1 MHTLPAIPVP
11 LYKIIFFLQ
20 PLKYLF
26 GDQLP
31 LLQESIFP
39 WFSDRLKTELNSE
52 GDELWKRVFKTFKG
66 PIIYYCIIVQITVII
81 KISVSYLLKVTLA
94 SMDQWNAI
102 LLGVLLL
109 NQVIFEQHYFQNIY
123 QMSAKIRASLSQ
135 VLLAKLQRIST
146 SRLKDGQFFNIIT
159 MDIADLDLTWLIAF
173 SGAPIICC
181 VGVYLLFLYFGFS
194 SIIGLI
200 SLCGLML
207 FQKHI
212 TTKTGPLK
220 QEKSK
225 IQDERTKLTE
235 EILNNLPKIKM
246 LGLESIFR
254 DKLLVQRQE
263 QDNKMREILK
273 IDALAYC
280 FNGNINVFGSLFLML
295 LTYKIFN
302 DDYPSPDKIF
312 SSIWILQL
320 FKVWC
325 ITYGQRAYKLVINLR
340 VLQQRINDVL
350 CIPEIEPKLLNTR
363 QATKKQKKYQQ
374 IEDEEGASL
383 DTVEDPRLTQIEI
396 INYSA
401 YWTKLQEMQN
411 QAILNKINLKL
422 DKGTFVIIRG
432 IVGSGKSS
440 LLQALLHEIP
450 YFSGQL
456 KISGHVA
463 YVEQRPYI
471 FSGTIRDNI
480 LFGCPYNETH
490 YQNVLIQ
497 SGLNG
502 DNIDPDFDVGENGS
516 KLSGGQKTR
525 LSFSRALYSDS
536 DIYLLDDIL
545 SAVDANV
552 QKTILNT
559 LRYLK
564 AQGKIVILISSRI
577 AECDIIYKMQ
587 DGQLIQEDQ
596 NMESIEL
603 QNQITEQTEQQQ
615 GIEEEEEILE
625 VTKTV
630 YQKYIDEGGRNR
642 AILIGLLYLFDASL
656 SLLIIKQFG
665 ETNLLINVFLM
676 ILYIF
681 ISFTKFNEMFGF
693 TITVINNL
701 HRKLISTIVRMKLEN
716 YTNIGRLMSRF
727 TSDIN
732 NIEGMVMLDLHWV
745 IEGLIDNIFVILVIS
760 LNSYI
765 IIVSIVFLI
774 LMLFMKSKFHQ
785 KMKFSLNLD
794 DQSRSKVYQ
803 SLRNSING
811 SILIRVYN
819 QQTRVQSEYLQQTYS
834 NMQAQFTFLR
844 LNALLAF
851 IIEFSLHIL
860 IITVL
865 AILLSSQYS
874 KDVIGF
880 SVLMLMQLGYM
891 FSLNLRGQ
899 IFLDIDMQNCV
910 RILNTISLPSEN
922 YSGSKMNQWPT
933 NGVVEFQNVYLKY
946 PKSTK
951 YALQNISFKIEQGQS
966 VGIMGRTGAGKSSI
980 INLLLRTVEVTTGA
994 IFIDGININQINLSQ
1009 LRNTV
1014 MVIPQQSNL
1023 FNQTIRFNLDPHKTC
1038 YDDQIWEALSKV
1050 QLDSII
1056 KQYGLDSLEYNL
1068 SVGQQ
1073 QLLALARAFLHDA
1086 KILIFDEAT
1095 ANIDDQTEEVIEQA
1109 LRNITATKI
1118 IIAHRPKIVVNCD
1131 YIINMQ
1137 EGQIINQK

>member
-31 LLQESIFP
+31 LLQESMFP
-39 WFSDRLKTELNSE
+39 WFSDRLKTELNTE
-52 GDELWKRVFKTFKG
+52 GDELWKKVFNTFKG
-66 PIIYYCIIVQITVII
+66 PIIYYCIIVQITVAI
-81 KISVSYLLKVTLA
+81 KISVSYLLKVTLQ
-94 SMDQWNAI
+94 SMDSWNAF

-109 NQVIFEQHYFQNIY
+109 GQVIFEQHYFQNIY
-123 QMSAKIRASLSQ
+123 QMSAKIRASLAQ
-135 VLLAKLQRIST
+135 MLLAKLQRIST

-173 SGAPIICC
+173 SGAPIIFC
-181 VGVYLLFLYFGFS
+181 VGIYILFSYFGIS
-194 SIIGLI
+194 SLVGVITLC
-200 SLCGLML
+200 SLMV

-220 QEKSK
+220 SEKSK

-254 DKLLVQRQE
+254 DKLLLKRQE

-280 FNGNINVFGSLFLML
+280 FNGNINVFASLFLMMF
-295 LTYKIFN
+295 TSKIIIG
-302 DDYPSPDKIF
+302 DYPSPDQIF

-325 ITYGQRAYKLVINLR
+325 ITYGQRAYKLIINLR
-340 VLQQRINDVL
+340 VLQQRINDVI

-374 IEDEEGASL
+374 IEEEEAASL
-383 DTVEDPRLTQIEI
+383 DTVEEQRQGQIEI

-411 QAILNKINLKL
+411 QPILNKINLKL
-422 DKGTFVIIRG
+422 DKGTFIIIRG
-432 IVGSGKSS
+432 AVGSGKSS

-450 YFSGQL
+450 FFSGQL
-456 KISGHVA
+456 KIQGHVA

-471 FSGTIRDNI
+471 FSGTVSENI
-480 LFGCPYNETH
+480 LFGCPNNETH
-490 YQNVLIQ
+490 YQNVLAQ
-497 SGLNG
+497 SGLSG
-502 DNIDPDFDVGENGS
+502 DNIDPGFNVGENGS
-516 KLSGGQKTR
+516 KLSGGQRTR

-552 QKTILNT
+552 QTTILNT

-564 AQGKIVILISSRI
+564 SQGKIVILISSRI
-577 AECDIIYKMQ
+577 AECDMIYKMQ
-587 DGQLIQEDQ
+587 DGQLVQEEINMNEIQL
-596 NMESIEL
+596 L
-603 QNQITEQTEQQQ
+603 QQVQEQPEQQQ
-615 GIEEEEEILE
+615 GIQEEDEILE
-625 VTKTV
+625 VSRTV
-630 YQKYIDEGGRNR
+630 YQKYIDEGGKNR
-642 AILIGLLYLFDASL
+642 AMLILFLYLFDASL

-665 ETNLLINVFLM
+665 ESNLLINLFLM
-676 ILYIF
+676 MVYILV
-681 ISFTKFNEMFGF
+681 SFTKFNEMFGF

-716 YTNIGRLMSRF
+716 YTNIGKLMSRF

-765 IIVSIVFLI
+765 IIVSSAFLI

-785 KMKFSLNLD
+785 KMKYSLNLD
-794 DQSRSKVYQ
+794 DQSRAQLYQ
-803 SLRNSING
+803 SLRSSING

-819 QQTRVQSEYLQQTYS
+819 QQLRVQNEFLQQTYS

-865 AILLSSQYS
+865 AILLQSEYS

-910 RILNTISLPSEN
+910 RVQNTIQLPSEN

-933 NGVVEFQNVYLKY
+933 NGVVEFQNVYLRY

-951 YALQNISFKIEQGQS
+951 YSLQNISFKIEQGQS

-980 INLLLRTVEVTTGA
+980 INLLLRTVDVTSGN
-994 IFIDGININQINLSQ
+994 INIDGININQINLSQ
-1009 LRNTV
+1009 LRSTV
-1014 MVIPQQSNL
+1014 MVIPQSSNL

-1038 YDDQIWEALSKV
+1038 YDEQIWDALSKV
-1050 QLDSII
+1050 KLDSVI
-1056 KQYGLDSLEYNL
+1056 KQWGLDSMDYNL

-1095 ANIDDQTEEVIEQA
+1095 ANIDDETEEVIEQA

-1118 IIAHRPKIVVNCD
+1118 IIAHRPKIVVNCN
-1131 YIINMQ
+1131 YIIHMQ
-1137 EGQIINQK
+1137 EGQIVSQQ